1 MRLTIRTNLA
11 MRTLM
16 FCAVNGGRIVRK
28 HDIAAACNASE
39 NHLAQVVNTL
49 AQEGFI
55 ETQRGRAGGLRLAR
69 PMAEISVGEVLR
81 TFESTL
87 PFAEC
92 FDPTANTCPLR
103 DACLFRGA
111 LEAAIDAFY
120 SALDQ
125 WTLADLVE
133 DNDALERLLHMPG
146 ARVPICSGEN
156 ARPALLSAA
165 DNPSPMAGL

>member
-16 FCAVNGGRIVRK
+16 FCAVNSGRIVRK

-55 ETQRGRAGGLRLAR
+55 ETQRGRSGGLRLAR
-69 PMAEISVGEVLR
+69 PMEEICVGQVLR
-81 TFESTL
+81 TFKSTL

-92 FDPTANTCPLR
+92 FDPAANTCPLR
-103 DACLFRGA
+103 EACLFRGA
-111 LEAAIDAFY
+111 LEAAVEAFY
-120 SALDQ
+120 AALDK
-125 WTLADLVE
+125 WTLADLVT
-133 DNDALERLLHMPG
+133 DNLALERLLQMPG
-146 ARVPICSGEN
+146 TRTMAICG
-156 ARPALLSAA
+156 RPAAFPESSGVA
-165 DNPSPMAGL
+165 DMAEL

>member
-16 FCAVNGGRIVRK
+16 FCAVNDGLTVRK

-55 ETQRGRAGGLRLAR
+55 ETQRGRSGGLRLAR
-69 PMAEISVGEVLR
+69 AMEEISVGEVLR
-81 TFESTL
+81 TFEATL

-92 FDPTANTCPLR
+92 FDPSANTCPLSE
-103 DACLFRGA
+103 ACLFRGA
-111 LEAAIDAFY
+111 LAAAVEAFY
-120 SALDQ
+120 TALDK
-125 WTLADLVE
+125 WTLADLVS
-133 DNDALERLLHMPG
+133 DNAALEHLLQMPG
-146 ARVPICSGEN
+146 PRPVPICGR
-156 ARPALLSAA
+156 ALSAGPGPANMA
-165 DNPSPMAGL
+165 DL